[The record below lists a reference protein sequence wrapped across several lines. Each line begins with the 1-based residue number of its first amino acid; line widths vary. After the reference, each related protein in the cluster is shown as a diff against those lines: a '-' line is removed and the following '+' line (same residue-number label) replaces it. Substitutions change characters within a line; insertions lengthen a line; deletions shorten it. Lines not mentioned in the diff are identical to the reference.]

1 MEEQAET
8 RNFLARKRS
17 NLSTDLK
24 TMKRVQLL
32 EKDNPRA
39 VICGKHP
46 DHRAEVSDIKKLV
59 EICGNYITLAL
70 AEMATDELGFHV
82 LRVAW
87 WFTHYTDEFEDV

>member
-1 MEEQAET
+1 
-8 RNFLARKRS
+8 
-17 NLSTDLK
+17 
-24 TMKRVQLL
+24 MKRVQLL

-39 VICGKHP
+39 EICGRHP
-46 DHRAEVSDIKKLV
+46 EHRAEVTDIKQLV
-59 EICGNYITLAL
+59 EVCGNYITLAL